1 MIQNIKEGLMTSN
14 KQTNSIN
21 YNDKESLQKYI
32 KYIESEKKSL
42 EKEKQKLI
50 NKEKESVLLERQ
62 KAKER
67 IEKEIEKFK
76 EREKN

>member
-1 MIQNIKEGLMTSN
+1 MTSN

-50 NKEKESVLLERQ
+50 ISPDSDGLIKCIVIFKLFWCRSS
-62 KAKER
+62 R
-67 IEKEIEKFK
+67 ILRWKSYVI
-76 EREKN
+76 